1 MKYEISM
8 WSDIDAFML
17 VGDSKQRIW
26 KAMSLM
32 GKPTYL
38 KVILGLALENE
49 MIQDS
54 DKVWWCMALKYQMF
68 GCLSWNINL
77 VWCWYFHVHETWN
90 TESKNLWFWKWSQ
103 PNKNLSQVW
112 HWKIEALDKVWWC
125 MALRN
130 SQFIW
135 TVFQCFC
142 LYPIWRERDEFGTQ
156 SPCWCSW
163 GLYVIAHSR
172 LSTMSLST
180 DELSWPNNSFKV
192 CGVDRARM
200 Y

>member
-1 MKYEISM
+1 M
-8 WSDIDAFML
+8 WSVIDAFML
-17 VGDSKQRIW
+17 VRDSKQRIW

-32 GKPTYL
+32 GKPTYF

-49 MIQDS
+49 MIENS

-68 GCLSWNINL
+68 GCLSWNVNL

-103 PNKNLSQVW
+103 PIKNSSQVW
-112 HWKIEALDKVWWC
+112 HWKIEALEVWWC

-135 TVFQCFC
+135 TVFQCFW
-142 LYPIWRERDEFGTQ
+142 LYPIWREREMNLALNLLVDALGVYM
-156 SPCWCSW
+156 SLP
-163 GLYVIAHSR
+163 IAR
-172 LSTMSLST
+172 WDDINSTMSLST